1 MITHNNI
8 LQDLI
13 KQFNSNKL
21 HQSLL
26 FVGQKGVGKASLIKK
41 FIEHVI
47 ANNGNQISKEQ
58 QLTMMKSYSH
68 PDIFNFGSR
77 IIQNEDAEKMTVDGT
92 RETIDF
98 MSTMPSILPAK
109 FVIIDSIN
117 EMNNASCNAIL
128 KILEEPRKNAYFLI
142 VCHNISDILPTII
155 SRCFRIAVNPIS
167 FDETVNILSQKTNNI
182 PAVQLAALAVLSNNS
197 PGIAIDLIKLNGLA
211 IYNAM
216 LLDIHQK
223 TANSATLFLKI
234 SALDAEKLF
243 LILIN
248 RLYML
253 LLQEKQITIIGNE
266 EPFIELLKKSNNI
279 QNIINNFSEIIK
291 IIQNITRLNNG
302 IVQSWHSILMLLSI

>member
-26 FVGQKGVGKASLIKK
+26 FVGQKGIGKASLIKK

-47 ANNGNQISKEQ
+47 ANNCDQISKEQ

-77 IIQNEDAEKMTVDGT
+77 IIQDEDAEKMTVDGT

-128 KILEEPRKNAYFLI
+128 KILEEPRKNAYFFI

-155 SRCFRIAVNPIS
+155 SRCFRIAVKPIS

-182 PAVQLAALAVLSNNS
+182 TAVQLASLAVLSNNS
-197 PGIAIDLIKLNGLA
+197 PGVAIDLIKLNGLA

-216 LLDIHQK
+216 LIDIHQK
-223 TANSATLFLKI
+223 TGNSATLFLKI

-248 RLYML
+248 RLYIL
-253 LLQEKQITIIGNE
+253 LLQQTQITIIGNE
-266 EPFIELLKKSNNI
+266 ESFIEILKKSNNI